1 MSPEAAHGGLIGL
14 IENGDSITISVK
26 NRLLTLNVPDDV
38 IEQRRQEMLSREKP
52 LTPRSRD
59 RQVSK
64 ALRSYAKM
72 ATSADKGA
80 VRLVD

>member
-1 MSPEAAHGGLIGL
+1 MTPDWSTLLLQLVIFLVLAWLLRRFLFAP
-14 IENGDSITISVK
+14 VK
-26 NRLLTLNVPDDV
+26 RV

-52 LTPRSRD
+52 WTPRSRD

-64 ALRSYAKM
+64 ALRAYAKM